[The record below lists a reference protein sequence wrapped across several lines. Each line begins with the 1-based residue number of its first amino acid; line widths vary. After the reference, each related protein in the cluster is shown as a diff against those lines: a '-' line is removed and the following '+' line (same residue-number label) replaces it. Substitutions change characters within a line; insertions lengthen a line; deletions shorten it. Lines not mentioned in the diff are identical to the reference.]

1 LNVLISKYPYVS
13 VYRVL
18 LAKLSQPV
26 NGDIYRQALHQA
38 ALHSPDRIPLY
49 ELLHIPEAEEPE
61 KVAKRKK
68 TKPARKKKK
77 SKKVTE
83 IVKPEIKAEVEHEAE
98 ALVAGDVS
106 EETITTEEIANPPV
120 ADEVGLKD
128 SLMKSAA
135 ERNITLHEKHTFM
148 EWLDILENPESATTS
163 GDVEILEQQLREQQ
177 AASSYEAT
185 IHKESAELAEEEQ
198 DEQDSEVMKKVD
210 DLAMRSIQPGVNLAT
225 ETLAQIMLKQGKIK
239 DAISV
244 YEQLSLKYPEKSDY
258 FAALISDLKA
268 R

>member
-1 LNVLISKYPYVS
+1 METLISEYPYVS

-26 NGDIYRQALHQA
+26 NGDAYRQALHQA
-38 ALHSPDRIPLY
+38 ALHSPDRIRLY
-49 ELLHIPEAEEPE
+49 ELLHIPEVEEPE
-61 KVAKRKK
+61 KVVKQKNE
-68 TKPARKKKK
+68 KPSRKKKK
-77 SKKVTE
+77 SKKVEETA
-83 IVKPEIKAEVEHEAE
+83 KPEIKAEVEHEAA
-98 ALVAGDVS
+98 ALVAGDVPENPSPS
-106 EETITTEEIANPPV
+106 EDISNPPV
-120 ADEVGLKD
+120 AEEVGLKD

-135 ERNITLHEKHTFM
+135 ERNITLDEKHTFM

-163 GDVEILEQQLREQQ
+163 DDAEVLEQQLREQQ

-185 IHKESAELAEEEQ
+185 IHKESAELSDEEQ
-198 DEQDSEVMKKVD
+198 DEHGIEVLKKVD

-239 DAISV
+239 DAIAV